1 MLISPI
7 FRPTKRLRQPPG
19 LVGIKRS
26 SPFAAGLLWACIPG
40 DISICSDPKSP
51 TISGGYTLAVGLA
64 GRGAKGPATQVAG
77 KVSYAASINIAAS
90 QDYAFATFAIPSTD
104 TTVGTSGI
112 IELVGSNTNYLAAA
126 SNGARAQVDN
136 NTTALNTWTRK
147 EPNLF
152 LASRKGGTAYCYTPA
167 GVITVATGTRSQVIT
182 EISVGRASGN
192 NLSNPH
198 HFLVLVWGRHI
209 SALEYAALAA
219 NPWQVLTEDSGI
231 FPVGVSS
238 SGTSVDALPGHAL
251 LTCYQPAVIQT
262 DHHTVG
268 ASPGHLAA
276 TGYQP
281 TVSQS
286 SGNVV
291 NPAAGHA
298 LLTGYQ
304 PTVTRTANQTI
315 AAATGHLVASGKQPT
330 VVQTSPG
337 TIFPLTGHAVLT
349 GYQPIIIRT
358 DNPAAV
364 VDSAGARFAMSPAPI
379 RIPVVDSA
387 GMMTQAWKKWAT
399 SIYNRVGGPI
409 AATNNELSE
418 SLPEDAGIEELKA
431 LLFSLAD
438 SSGQAAQSAAPIPPD
453 DWMLAPTSSVQSLD
467 TEIETRM
474 AAMAEEIALLRTQIN
489 DMQQGLTL

>member
-1 MLISPI
+1 MSFPQGIDFRATSGYVTDPADHTYEIGITANYPRTTAQGNNVGWETSSDSRNRSTSPDA
-7 FRPTKRLRQPPG
+7 RLAGIHRTTGTTVRTYRIDLPATG
-19 LVGIKRS
+19 DYTVRLAAGDYSYSTGIKVELFDTTTS
-26 SPFAAGLLWACIPG
+26 LGVLASTSTTAAARYRDATDAEHTAANWPANNNPVTKTFSTTILRAKVGSTGGGGGVIACL
-40 DISICSDPKSP
+40 
-51 TISGGYTLAVGLA
+51 YVEA
-64 GRGAKGPATQVAG
+64 VAG
-77 KVSYAASINIAAS
+77 GNTVN
-90 QDYAFATFAIPSTD
+90 PSTGH
-104 TTVGTSGI
+104 V
-112 IELVGSNTNYLAAA
+112 
-126 SNGARAQVDN
+126 
-136 NTTALNTWTRK
+136 
-147 EPNLF
+147 
-152 LASRKGGTAYCYTPA
+152 
-167 GVITVATGTRSQVIT
+167 VATGYQPTVTQTDNHAVAPA
-182 EISVGRASGN
+182 VGHVVATGYQ
-192 NLSNPH
+192 P
-198 HFLVLVWGRHI
+198 
-209 SALEYAALAA
+209 
-219 NPWQVLTEDSGI
+219 T
-231 FPVGVSS
+231 VSS
-238 SGTSVDALPGHAL
+238 
-251 LTCYQPAVIQT
+251 T

-268 ASPGHLAA
+268 ASSGHLVA

-364 VDSAGARFAMSPAPI
+364 VDSAGARSAMSPAPI